1 MVKAKNISFDAGEKK
16 ILKKV
21 SSNFENGKVTAILG
35 PNGAGKSTLVKCI
48 AGTIT
53 PKTGDIEFNGK
64 NIKSISLENF
74 ACKRSYLNQQFNLS
88 VGYTVRDIVSIG
100 RFPHYKVYPSKK
112 DDEIITSAMKLL
124 DVISLSDRTT
134 NTLSGG
140 ELQRVHFARTLA
152 QIWPD
157 SSEEQAEKKLLIL
170 DEPVNNLDPQYQH
183 SILKS
188 AKDFADNYN
197 VCVIIVLHDL
207 NLIAQYSDYSILM
220 KQGEIISKGKTRE
233 VLTEQLLEEVYKVP
247 VSIIKNKNN
256 FNIITGIKYN
266 QIKKELIK

>member
-1 MVKAKNISFDAGEKK
+1 MVKAKNISFDVGEKN
-16 ILKKV
+16 ILKNV

-35 PNGAGKSTLVKCI
+35 PNGAGKSTLVECI

-53 PKTGDIEFNGK
+53 PRTGDIEFNGE
-64 NIKSISLENF
+64 NIKSIPLENL

-88 VGYTVRDIVSIG
+88 VGYTVKDIVSIG

-112 DDEIITSAMKLL
+112 DNEIITSAMELL
-124 DVISLSDRTT
+124 DIISLSDRTT

-157 SSEEQAEKKLLIL
+157 STEEKAQKKLLVL

-183 SILKS
+183 SILEL
-188 AKDFADNYN
+188 AKDFAENYN

-207 NLIAQYSDYSILM
+207 NLVAQYSDYSILM
-220 KQGEIISKGKTRE
+220 KLGEIIA
-233 VLTEQLLEEVYKVP
+233 Q
-247 VSIIKNKNN
+247 
-256 FNIITGIKYN
+256 
-266 QIKKELIK
+266 

>member
-1 MVKAKNISFDAGEKK
+1 MVKAKNISFDVGEKN
-16 ILKKV
+16 ILKNV

-53 PKTGDIEFNGK
+53 PRTGDIEFNGE
-64 NIKSISLENF
+64 NIKSISLENL

-88 VGYTVRDIVSIG
+88 VGYTVKDIVSIG

-112 DDEIITSAMKLL
+112 DDEIITSAMELL
-124 DVISLSDRTT
+124 DIISLSDRTT

-157 SSEEQAEKKLLIL
+157 STEEKAQKKLLVL

-183 SILKS
+183 SILEL
-188 AKDFADNYN
+188 AKDFAENYN

-207 NLIAQYSDYSILM
+207 NLVAQYSDYSILM
-220 KQGEIISKGKTRE
+220 KLGEIIAQGKTRE

-247 VSIIKNKNN
+247 ISIIINENN

-266 QIKKELIK
+266 PIKKELIK

>member
-1 MVKAKNISFDAGEKK
+1 MVKAKNISFDVGEKN
-16 ILKKV
+16 ILKNV

-35 PNGAGKSTLVKCI
+35 PNGAGKSNLVKCI

-53 PKTGDIEFNGK
+53 PRTGDIEFNGE
-64 NIKSISLENF
+64 NIKSISLENL

-88 VGYTVRDIVSIG
+88 VGYTVKDIVSIG

-112 DDEIITSAMKLL
+112 DNEIITSAMELL
-124 DVISLSDRTT
+124 DIISLSDRTT

-157 SSEEQAEKKLLIL
+157 STEEKAQKKLLVL

-183 SILKS
+183 SILEL
-188 AKDFADNYN
+188 AKDFAENYN

-207 NLIAQYSDYSILM
+207 NLVAQYSDYSILM
-220 KQGEIISKGKTRE
+220 KLGEIIAQGKTRE

-247 VSIIKNKNN
+247 ISIIINENN

-266 QIKKELIK
+266 PIKKELIK

>member
-1 MVKAKNISFDAGEKK
+1 MVKAKNISFDVGEKN
-16 ILKKV
+16 ILKNV

-53 PKTGDIEFNGK
+53 PRTGDIEFNGE
-64 NIKSISLENF
+64 NIKSISLENL

-88 VGYTVRDIVSIG
+88 VGYTVKDIVSIG

-112 DDEIITSAMKLL
+112 DNEIITSAMELL
-124 DVISLSDRTT
+124 DIISLSDRTT

-157 SSEEQAEKKLLIL
+157 STEEKAEKKLLIL

-183 SILKS
+183 SILEL
-188 AKDFADNYN
+188 AKDFAENYN

-207 NLIAQYSDYSILM
+207 NLVAQYSDYSILM
-220 KQGEIISKGKTRE
+220 KLGEIIDQGKTRE

-247 VSIIKNKNN
+247 ISIIINENN

-266 QIKKELIK
+266 PIKKELIK

>member
-1 MVKAKNISFDAGEKK
+1 MVKAKNISFDVGEKN
-16 ILKKV
+16 ILKNV

-53 PKTGDIEFNGK
+53 PRTGDIEFNGE
-64 NIKSISLENF
+64 NIKSISLENL

-88 VGYTVRDIVSIG
+88 VGYTVKDIVSIG

-112 DDEIITSAMKLL
+112 DDEIITSAMELL
-124 DVISLSDRTT
+124 DIISLSDRTT

-157 SSEEQAEKKLLIL
+157 STEEKAEKKLLIL

-183 SILKS
+183 SILEL
-188 AKDFADNYN
+188 AKDFAENYN

-207 NLIAQYSDYSILM
+207 NLVAQYSDYSILM
-220 KQGEIISKGKTRE
+220 KLGEIIAQGKTRE

-247 VSIIKNKNN
+247 ISIIINENN

-266 QIKKELIK
+266 PIKKELIK

>member
-1 MVKAKNISFDAGEKK
+1 MVEALNISFNVGKK
-16 ILKKV
+16 DILKNV
-21 SSNFENGKVTAILG
+21 SSNFKDGKITAILG
-35 PNGAGKSTLVKCI
+35 PNGAGKSTFVKCI
-48 AGTIT
+48 AGTIH
-53 PKTGDIEFNGK
+53 PKRGDIKFNGE
-64 NIKSISLENF
+64 NIKNISLESF
-74 ACKRSYLNQQFNLS
+74 ACKRSYLNQQINLS
-88 VGYTVRDIVSIG
+88 IGYSVRDIVSIG

-112 DDEIITSAMKLL
+112 DNEIINSAMELL
-124 DVISLSDRTT
+124 DITSLSDRTT

-157 SSEEQAEKKLLIL
+157 SIDEKKDRKLLIL

-183 SILKS
+183 SILEL
-188 AKDFADNYN
+188 AKDFAIKYN

-207 NLIAQYSDYSILM
+207 NLVAQYSDYSILM
-220 KQGEIISKGKTRE
+220 KQGEIIAQGKTRDI
-233 VLTEQLLEEVYKVP
+233 LTENLLEEVYKVP
-247 VSIIKNKNN
+247 ISIIKNTHH

>member
-1 MVKAKNISFDAGEKK
+1 MVKVQNISFYVGKK
-16 ILKKV
+16 SILKGVTSK
-21 SSNFENGKVTAILG
+21 FENGKVTAILG

-53 PKTGDIEFNGK
+53 SNKGNIELHGK
-64 NIKSISLENF
+64 NIKNIELENL
-74 ACKRSYLNQQFNLS
+74 ALKRSYLNQQINLS
-88 VGYTVRDIVSIG
+88 VGYTVKDIVSIG

-112 DDEIITSAMKLL
+112 DDEIITSAMELL
-124 DVISLSDRTT
+124 DIISFSERTT

-152 QIWPD
+152 QIWPN
-157 SSEEQAEKKLLIL
+157 SKEEKEDEKLLIL

-183 SILKS
+183 SILEL
-188 AKDFADNYN
+188 AKDFAENYN
-197 VCVIIVLHDL
+197 ACVIIVLHDL
-207 NLIAQYSDYSILM
+207 NLVAQYSDYSILM
-220 KQGEIISKGKTRE
+220 KQGEIIAQGKTRE

-247 VSIIKNKNN
+247 ISIIKNETN
-256 FNIITGIKYN
+256 FNIITGFKYN

>member
-1 MVKAKNISFDAGEKK
+1 MVKAKNISFDVGEKK
-16 ILKKV
+16 ILKNV

-53 PKTGDIEFNGK
+53 PRTGDIEFNGE
-64 NIKSISLENF
+64 NIKSISLENL

-88 VGYTVRDIVSIG
+88 VGYTVKDIVSIG

-112 DDEIITSAMKLL
+112 DDEIITSAMELL
-124 DVISLSDRTT
+124 DIISLSDRTT

-157 SSEEQAEKKLLIL
+157 STEEKAEKKLLIL

-183 SILKS
+183 SILEL
-188 AKDFADNYN
+188 AKDFAENYN

-207 NLIAQYSDYSILM
+207 NLVAQYSDYSILM
-220 KQGEIISKGKTRE
+220 KLGEIIAQGKTRE

-247 VSIIKNKNN
+247 ISIIINENN

-266 QIKKELIK
+266 PIKKELIK